1 MDLPNPVTPPP
12 ADTRPRPVAPAW
24 HTVIVLVLMLGFSLF
39 GATRKNLPGVGA
51 HQRIPGYIAALLL
64 EWGMVAVIWYGV
76 SRRNVRISELVGG
89 RWQRPMAV
97 LRDLGIAIGFL
108 LVALLVLNGIGH
120 FLKATP
126 SQALRNMLPQ
136 SAAEIAVYLLVVLTA
151 GFCEELIFRGY
162 LQRQF
167 TALTRREWGGIT
179 LQAIAFGAAHG
190 YQGWKYMLLIAVFGV
205 MFGLL
210 AHWRRSLRPGMLA
223 HAIQDAV
230 GGLAGRHFMH

>member
-1 MDLPNPVTPPP
+1 MDLSNPVTPPP
-12 ADTRPRPVAPAW
+12 TDRHPRPVAPAW
-24 HTVIVLVLMLGFSLF
+24 HTIVVLALMLGFSLV

-51 HQRIPGYIAALLL
+51 HERIPGYIAAIVL
-64 EWGMVAVIWYGV
+64 EWVTVAFIWYGV

-89 RWQRPMAV
+89 RWQRPTAV
-97 LRDLGIAIGFL
+97 LRDSGIAIGFL
-108 LVALLVLNGIGH
+108 VVALLVLNGIGRL
-120 FLKATP
+120 LKATP

-151 GFCEELIFRGY
+151 GFCEEVIFRGY

-179 LQAIAFGAAHG
+179 LQAIAFGAGHG
-190 YQGWKYMLLIAVFGV
+190 YQGWKYMLLIAVFGA

-210 AHWRRSLRPGMLA
+210 AYWRQSLRPGMLA
-223 HAIQDAV
+223 HAIQDAI